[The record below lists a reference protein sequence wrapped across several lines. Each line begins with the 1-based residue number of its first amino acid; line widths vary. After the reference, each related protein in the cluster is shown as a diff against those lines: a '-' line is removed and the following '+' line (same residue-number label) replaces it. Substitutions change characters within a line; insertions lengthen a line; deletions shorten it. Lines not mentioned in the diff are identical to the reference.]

1 MRTLSARRLEA
12 ALAAGDYSGARIMD
26 AVVNRLN
33 RTLQPAE
40 GGNRSAAA
48 TVAAVPLL
56 AVGTLWGGG
65 AVGAVVARA
74 HPLAASL
81 QSARFRAPSLHQSPR
96 ISDESQVAAAWTRA
110 LVNKY

>member
-56 AVGTLWGGG
+56 AVGTLWGGRGRRGRSQG
-65 AVGAVVARA
+65 APARCIT
-74 HPLAASL
+74 PVSTIPSTLAS
-81 QSARFRAPSLHQSPR
+81 SKPSNL
-96 ISDESQVAAAWTRA
+96 
-110 LVNKY
+110 